1 MLAMEETTSPSAA
14 AAVHPL
20 NSNPAS
26 TVALLGGDPVA
37 SNVITPFGGSQGLM
51 YSWTGPSGFS
61 SSLRNPTKSVEG
73 TYNLTITE
81 IRNGCQAIASTSVIR
96 TPGIPLPVK
105 LIDLRGT
112 MDNNTVT
119 LNWTAAENETVES
132 FEIER
137 SFDGTNFATQ
147 GLVYSTEKAGAENYN
162 FYETVNNPARVYYRL
177 KMYDKS
183 NAVDYSKILVFEKE
197 THGGGSLK
205 ILNNPTTDKLT
216 FRFESGMNG
225 HVDVIILD
233 VAGRAQ
239 LKQKIDF
246 YRGANVDSIPLPS
259 TTAKGLYALQLSI
272 GRTYTAKFIKQ

>member
-1 MLAMEETTSPSAA
+1 
-14 AAVHPL
+14 
-20 NSNPAS
+20 
-26 TVALLGGDPVA
+26 
-37 SNVITPFGGSQGLM
+37 
-51 YSWTGPSGFS
+51 
-61 SSLRNPTKSVEG
+61 
-73 TYNLTITE
+73 
-81 IRNGCQAIASTSVIR
+81 VIR

-246 YRGANVDSIPLPS
+246 YRGANVVSIPLPS
-259 TTAKGLYALQLSI
+259 TTAKGLYVLQFSI
-272 GRTYTAKFIKQ
+272 DRTYTAKFIKQ